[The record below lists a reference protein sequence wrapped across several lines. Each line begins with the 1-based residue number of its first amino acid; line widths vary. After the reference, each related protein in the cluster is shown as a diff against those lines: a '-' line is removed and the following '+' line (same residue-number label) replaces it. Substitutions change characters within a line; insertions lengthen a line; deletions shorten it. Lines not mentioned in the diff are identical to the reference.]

1 MKKFNAKTWWKAS
14 AIRAIRTMAQSAVA
28 VMGTTALITEVD
40 WKIVL
45 STAAMA
51 GLLSFLNSA
60 ITGLPEVSEE

>member
-40 WKIVL
+40 WKIVV
-45 STAAMA
+45 STASMS